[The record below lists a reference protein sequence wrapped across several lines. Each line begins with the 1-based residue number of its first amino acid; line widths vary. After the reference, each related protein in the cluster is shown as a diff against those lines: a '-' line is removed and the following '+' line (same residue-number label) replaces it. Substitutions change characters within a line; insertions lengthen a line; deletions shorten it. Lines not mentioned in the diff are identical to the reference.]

1 VRGGGGSQ
9 ANNRFVWDGRR
20 WREAHVVDGGGDWRG
35 SLPPPLAGAGGLG
48 IVSTGCAALH
58 PWLFSRRPSGTG
70 TCSAADAR
78 MEPTLAGGSHG
89 CMPPLHSQNETEWR
103 RGGRRCAP
111 VDLVGHPPGLYPCE
125 SPLPPGVFG
134 ATLLFSMGWSEGTTV
149 RYIVFRNLEANYLK
163 TENLQWRQRTTL
175 RVKLR
180 DRIRRL
186 WSRQITLMDRLP
198 D

>member
-1 VRGGGGSQ
+1 MRVISQ
-9 ANNRFVWDGRR
+9 RPSRTLDRIRR
-20 WREAHVVDGGGDWRG
+20 R
-35 SLPPPLAGAGGLG
+35 
-48 IVSTGCAALH
+48 STGCAALH

-78 MEPTLAGGSHG
+78 IEQTLAGGSHG

-163 TENLQWRQRTTL
+163 TENLQWRLRTTL